1 MRKQKI
7 SLHPNYRTQN
17 KSLTVPASAIFDCIR
32 DIKMKMPSVSVP
44 SSNDTYVRTLAIVGE
59 LSVKSRNPNGIAFFF
74 LTQSTIRGPYA

>member
-1 MRKQKI
+1 
-7 SLHPNYRTQN
+7 
-17 KSLTVPASAIFDCIR
+17 
-32 DIKMKMPSVSVP
+32 MKMPSVSVP